1 MGKSVTKVI
10 FKPDPNASDVFLVI
24 VNTTEVRFVAKA
36 TEQFAHIVHSY
47 RSSMR
52 NGRAEVIILSSDL
65 D

>member
-24 VNTTEVRFVAKA
+24 VNTAEVRFVAKA
-36 TEQFAHIVHSY
+36 TERFTHIVRSY

-52 NGRAEVIILSSDL
+52 NGRAEVIILSTNL
-65 D
+65 R